1 MAAFGSLNKVLL
13 DHWNVLERQST
24 NPAGVKTI
32 DGHNL
37 DVATVV
43 LVARHNSLVG
53 ISDDARRKI
62 SASAKAL
69 EVKTANEEVIYGINT
84 GFGGSADTR
93 TKAVDAL
100 KRDLLRGLQYG
111 IVAEESSI
119 NSSLYIGEKCQC
131 ACALTPALPLDHVS
145 KSFMPESWVRASML
159 VRLNSLAHGASG
171 ILPSTVD
178 ALLRLLHKDVIPRV
192 PLRGSISASGDLSPL
207 AYIAGVLEG
216 KPSLNAYVG
225 DRAKAQRH
233 VKRADVALSEQSIDP
248 LMLKARE
255 GLALVN
261 GTSVSAAVAALAMH
275 EALCLTALS
284 QVLTAMS
291 VEALRGTDESFDSFF
306 AAVRP
311 HWGQAE
317 SSQNIYAFLTGSKLV
332 HRDQGSSDSS
342 LRQDRYSIR
351 TASQWLGPALEDLVL
366 ANDQITTE
374 LNSATDNPLIDNNT
388 SPPRVLHGGN
398 FQAKSVTSAVE
409 KIRQSVQSIGRL
421 LFTQCTELINSAT
434 SRGLPPNL
442 VVAEPSESFIFKGT
456 DILIASLLSELGFL
470 ANPVGSHVQ
479 TAEMG
484 NQGVNSLAL
493 ISARYTLDALDILS
507 QLAAA
512 HLVAVCQALDLRALQ
527 ARFLAALEPDFNTSL
542 KRHLHTHLVIPGSF
556 DVLRSTCWK
565 AFTTRLETT
574 TTLDAT
580 VRIPGAVSSIQALII
595 PSLEPSA
602 AAFKALMNWTVG
614 LGKHAKDL
622 FIATRD
628 RYIQNPNATKLLGRV
643 SKRMYALVR
652 TELKVP
658 FVGLDTL
665 ATPEP
670 RGKLEKG
677 VTMGELNGRVRAA
690 MATGEIY
697 KAVVECLKD
706 AKWKERA
713 TKKALAKL

>member
-1 MAAFGSLNKVLL
+1 M
-13 DHWNVLERQST
+13 
-24 NPAGVKTI
+24 
-32 DGHNL
+32 
-37 DVATVV
+37 
-43 LVARHNSLVG
+43 
-53 ISDDARRKI
+53 
-62 SASAKAL
+62 
-69 EVKTANEEVIYGINT
+69 
-84 GFGGSADTR
+84 
-93 TKAVDAL
+93 DAL
-100 KRDLLRGLQYG
+100 KKDLLRGLQYG
-111 IVAEESSI
+111 IIAEEI
-119 NSSLYIGEKCQC
+119 PPNSSLCIGEKRQRTFSS
-131 ACALTPALPLDHVS
+131 TPALALDHEA
-145 KSFMPESWVRASML
+145 KSIMPESWVRASML
-159 VRLNSLAHGASG
+159 VRLNSLAQGASG

-178 ALLRLLHKDVIPRV
+178 ALLRLLRKNVIPKV

-225 DRAKAQRH
+225 DREKAGRH
-233 VKRADVALSEQSIDP
+233 MKRADVALSEHSIDP
-248 LMLKARE
+248 IVLKARE

-291 VEALRGTDESFDSFF
+291 VEALRGTDESFDRFL

-317 SSQNIYAFLTGSKLV
+317 TSRNIYAFLKQSKLV
-332 HRDQGSSDSS
+332 NRDQGSSESS

-351 TASQWLGPALEDLVL
+351 TASQWLGPVLEDLAL

-374 LNSATDNPLIDNNT
+374 LNSATDNPLIDSHT

-398 FQAKSVTSAVE
+398 FQAKAVTSAVE
-409 KIRQSVQSIGRL
+409 KIRQSAQSIGRL
-421 LFTQCTELINSAT
+421 LFTQCTELINPAT

-442 VVAEPSESFIFKGT
+442 VAAEPSESFIFKGT

-527 ARFLAALEPDFNTSL
+527 ARFLASLEPDFNAAM
-542 KRHLHTHLVIPGSF
+542 KRHLHIHLVTPGSF

-574 TTLDAT
+574 TSLDAT
-580 VRIPGAVSSIQALII
+580 VRIPGAVSSIQALIT
-595 PSLEPSA
+595 PSLEPCA
-602 AAFKALMNWTVG
+602 EAFKALMTWTEVV
-614 LGKHAKDL
+614 GKHAVGL
-622 FIATRD
+622 FIGTRD
-628 RYIQNPNATKLLGRV
+628 QYTKNPGATELLGRV

-658 FVGLDTL
+658 FVGIETL
-665 ATPEP
+665 ATPQP
-670 RGKLEKG
+670 YGKLEKG
-677 VTMGELNGRVRAA
+677 VTMGELNGKVRAA
-690 MATGEIY
+690 MATGKLY
-697 KAVVECLKD
+697 KAVVECLRD
-706 AKWKERA
+706 VEWEEPA
-713 TKKALAKL
+713 TRALAKL